1 MSGPLIIGWR
11 RRARRY
17 ILPQLTLAR
26 GPPVRPPKGPLMRQ
40 MVRLASMVLCLALS
54 GLPQFARADDAV
66 IVFAAASLKSA
77 LDEAAVAFRSAEG
90 AELKISYGGSL
101 ALARQIVA
109 GAPADI
115 FASADEES
123 MDEAAKGGAI
133 RQQSRFDLLG
143 NRLVVVTPK
152 PSPID
157 ALAFTP
163 DAFTRAI
170 GAGRLVT
177 GEVDSVPVGRYA
189 KAALQKLGL
198 WSVVEPRLAMTD
210 NVRAALAF
218 VARGEAPLGI
228 VYATDAAAD
237 ASVRIVATF
246 PDDSHAPILYPFA
259 LTAASHNGAADK
271 FLSWLKSPSGRAIFE
286 RQGFRM
292 LN

>member
-1 MSGPLIIGWR
+1 
-11 RRARRY
+11 
-17 ILPQLTLAR
+17 
-26 GPPVRPPKGPLMRQ
+26 MRQ
-40 MVRLASMVLCLALS
+40 MVRLASMVLCLALT
-54 GLPQFARADDAV
+54 GLPQLARADDAV

-77 LDEAAVAFRSAEG
+77 LDEAAVAFRSADG

-123 MDEAAKGGAI
+123 MDEASKGGAI

-143 NRLVVVTPK
+143 NRLVVITPR
-152 PSPID
+152 PSSID
-157 ALAFTP
+157 ALAFSP
-163 DAFTRAI
+163 DAFARAI

-177 GEVDSVPVGRYA
+177 GEVNSVPVGRYA

-198 WSVVEPRLAMTD
+198 WGVVEPRLAMTD

-246 PDDSHAPILYPFA
+246 PEDSHPPILYPFA
-259 LTAASHNGAADK
+259 LTASSHNETADK
-271 FLSWLKSPSGRAIFE
+271 FLTWLKSPSGRAIFE
-286 RQGFRM
+286 RQGFRV